1 LGRLKTLDDW
11 LIWQENLHESVID
24 LGLERIE
31 VVYNKLFPNGV
42 PFHVI
47 TVGGTNGK
55 GSTIAFIDNVYSQ
68 SKHKVGCFTSPHL
81 INYNERF
88 AIDDKLASDGMIIDA
103 FEKIEACRGGVSL
116 SYFEF
121 STLAALQIFADA
133 DIDIAIL
140 EVGLGGRL
148 DSVNV
153 VDNDICVITNIAI
166 DHTDYLGDTREL
178 IGHEKAGIMRTD
190 KLCIC
195 GDESP
200 PNTLVNYARKIN
212 ALLEFINEPYTG
224 KIGLEGEHQKYNAA
238 VALRV
243 IETLQSQFPVS
254 SNLIESGFEQATVV
268 ARFQKMMVS
277 DKQVILDVAHN
288 SAAVEK
294 LVNTLQTS
302 DDKTVAIFS
311 ALADKQVILDVAHNS
326 AAVEK
331 LVNTLQ
337 TSDDKTVAI
346 FSALADKNIDDMISL
361 AKDSF
366 THWFLVPLDVERAIQ
381 IELLHGKFDASL
393 TTTVCQNMNSAID
406 SALAL
411 VDAERIVI
419 FGSFHTITDATLILR
434 EN

>member
-1 LGRLKTLDDW
+1 MGRLKTLDDW
-11 LIWQENLHESVID
+11 LSWQENLHESVID
-24 LGLERIE
+24 LGLERIA

-55 GSTIAFIDNVYSQ
+55 GSTIAFIDSVYSQ
-68 SKHKVGCFTSPHL
+68 SEHKAGRFTSPHL
-81 INYNERF
+81 IDYNERF
-88 AIDDKLASDGMIIDA
+88 AINGKLASDAMIIDA

-133 DIDIAIL
+133 KIDIAIL

-178 IGHEKAGIMRTD
+178 IGREKAGIMRTN
-190 KLCIC
+190 KICIC
-195 GDESP
+195 GDENP
-200 PNTLVNYARKIN
+200 PDALVNYSIKIN
-212 ALLEFINEPYTG
+212 ALLGFVKEPYTG
-224 KIGLEGEHQKYNAA
+224 KIGLEGEHQKHNAA

-243 IETLQSQFPVS
+243 IEALQFQFPVS
-254 SNLIESGFEQATVV
+254 IDLIDSGFEQAGVV
-268 ARFQKMMVS
+268 ARFQKIMVG

-294 LVNTLQTS
+294 LVDTLQIS
-302 DDKTVAIFS
+302 DT
-311 ALADKQVILDVAHNS
+311 
-326 AAVEK
+326 
-331 LVNTLQ
+331 
-337 TSDDKTVAI
+337 KTVAI
-346 FSALADKNIDDMISL
+346 FSALADKNIDDMIDL
-361 AKDSF
+361 AKNTF

-381 IELLHGKFDASL
+381 IELLQAKFDASL
-393 TTTVCQNMNSAID
+393 MTTICQDMSGAIN

-411 VDAERIVI
+411 DDAKRIVI
-419 FGSFHTITDATLILR
+419 FGSFHTIADATLILR